1 MEQDAKSKKDQGF
14 MKLLLSVLGIAFFS
28 FAAHA
33 DYTIQHAYNIQ
44 NLQSITG
51 ADGAKIV
58 SFTGSELGK
67 DSRGNI
73 SKGMC
78 LATVK
83 GQILSVDCEAT
94 DQDGDSVYSSL
105 YRDMSKGPNGVRTVL
120 GGTGKYANAR
130 EVCNYVVDLIDV
142 QLGIAVLS
150 GECK

>member
-1 MEQDAKSKKDQGF
+1 

-51 ADGAKIV
+51 ADGAKMV

-83 GQILSVDCEAT
+83 GQILSVECEAT

-120 GGTGKYANAR
+120 GGTGKYTNAS

>member
-1 MEQDAKSKKDQGF
+1 
-14 MKLLLSVLGIAFFS
+14 MKLLLVILGTVFFS
-28 FAAHA
+28 FAAYA

-51 ADGAKIV
+51 VDGTTIV

-73 SKGMC
+73 SKGIC

-83 GQILSVDCEAT
+83 GPILSVDCEAT

-120 GGTGKYANAR
+120 GGTGKYTNAS
-130 EVCNYVVDLIDV
+130 EVCNYVVDLLDV
-142 QLGIAVLS
+142 QIVGVAVLS

>member
-1 MEQDAKSKKDQGF
+1 MEQDPKSKKDQGF

-51 ADGAKIV
+51 ADGAKMV

-120 GGTGKYANAR
+120 GGTGKYTNAR

>member
-1 MEQDAKSKKDQGF
+1 
-14 MKLLLSVLGIAFFS
+14 MKLLLGVLGIVFFS
-28 FAAHA
+28 FAAYA

-51 ADGAKIV
+51 ADGTKIV

-83 GQILSVDCEAT
+83 GQILSVECEAT

-120 GGTGKYANAR
+120 GGTGKYTNAR
-130 EVCNYVVDLIDV
+130 EVCSYVVDLIDV

>member
-1 MEQDAKSKKDQGF
+1 
-14 MKLLLSVLGIAFFS
+14 MKFLLVILGTVFFS
-28 FAAHA
+28 FAAYA

-51 ADGAKIV
+51 ADGTKIV

-83 GQILSVDCEAT
+83 GQILSVECEAT

-120 GGTGKYANAR
+120 GGTGKYTNAR

>member
-1 MEQDAKSKKDQGF
+1 

-51 ADGAKIV
+51 ADGAKMV

-94 DQDGDSVYSSL
+94 DQDGDRLYSSL

>member
-1 MEQDAKSKKDQGF
+1 MKLDPKSKKEQGF

-51 ADGAKIV
+51 ADGAKMV